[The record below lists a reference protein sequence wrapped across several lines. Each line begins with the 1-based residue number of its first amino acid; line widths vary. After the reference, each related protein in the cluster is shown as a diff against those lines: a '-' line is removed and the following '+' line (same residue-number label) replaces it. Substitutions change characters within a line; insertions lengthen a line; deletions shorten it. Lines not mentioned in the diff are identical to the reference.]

1 MDQLTATAASGMRSR
16 IEALDLLANNIS
28 NTSTA
33 GYKSDREF
41 YGLYASADAETQ
53 STMPNIERNW
63 IDFSQGIVKDT
74 GNPLDVALAGRG
86 FLTADSPGGPLYTR
100 NGSLRLS
107 AAGVLE
113 TADGYPLRADTP
125 SGHIQAQLGAG
136 TGSLQIQKDG
146 AVSQDGQ
153 ILGNLTLADWQKPEA
168 LEKQGGAYFRLV
180 DTNLK
185 PSAPTGMELLQGK
198 LEGSNSGPSETAV
211 QLIGVLRQF
220 EMLQKAVGMAAEMNK
235 KAVEDVARVTA

>member
-1 MDQLTATAASGMRSR
+1 MRSR

-86 FLTADSPGGPLYTR
+86 FLTADSPNGPLYTR

-107 AAGVLE
+107 AAGILE
-113 TADGYPLRADTP
+113 TVDGYPLRADTP

-136 TGSLQIQKDG
+136 TGNLQIQKDG

-153 ILGNLTLADWQKPEA
+153 ILGNLTLADWKKPEA
-168 LEKQGGAYFRLV
+168 LEKQGGTYFRLV

-185 PSAPTGMELLQGK
+185 PTTPAGMELLQGK

-235 KAVEDVARVTA
+235 KAVEEVARVTA

>member
-53 STMPNIERNW
+53 SSMPNIERNW

-153 ILGNLTLADWQKPEA
+153 ILGNLSLADWQKPEV
-168 LEKQGGAYFRLV
+168 LEKQGGTYFRLV
-180 DTNLK
+180 DTNFK

>member
-1 MDQLTATAASGMRSR
+1 MRSR

-86 FLTADSPGGPLYTR
+86 FLTADSPNGPLYTR

-168 LEKQGGAYFRLV
+168 LEKQGGTYFRLV

-185 PSAPTGMELLQGK
+185 PTAPTGMELLQGK

-220 EMLQKAVGMAAEMNK
+220 EMLQKAWAW
-235 KAVEDVARVTA
+235 RRR

>member
-1 MDQLTATAASGMRSR
+1 MRSR

-107 AAGVLE
+107 ASGVLE

-153 ILGNLTLADWQKPEA
+153 ILGNLTLSDWQKPEV
-168 LEKQGGAYFRLV
+168 LEKQGGTYFRLV

-185 PSAPTGMELLQGK
+185 PSAPTGMEVLQGK

>member
-28 NTSTA
+28 NSSTA

-86 FLTADSPGGPLYTR
+86 FLTADSPAGPLYTR

-153 ILGNLTLADWQKPEA
+153 ILGTLTLADWQKPEA
-168 LEKQGGAYFRLV
+168 LEKQGGTYFRLV

-185 PSAPTGMELLQGK
+185 PTAPTGMELLQGK